1 MKYLAACC
9 VFKDELRYLRE
20 WIEYHRAVGVERF
33 YLVCNDDAPD
43 AARRL
48 LAPYIDRGEVVF
60 TSRPGGPFAKLQ
72 PGLFLDVI
80 EAADGQVRWLA
91 FLDTDEF
98 LVPVE
103 AAGVPEVLSAYDD
116 CAALAV
122 NWACFGSSGLKRPPR
137 LQTEAYRRRLPDH
150 HEDNRSF
157 KSIVNP
163 SKVVASYNPHR
174 FILTEPEVLVDEF
187 RAPVTHAWRNDN
199 EPFFG
204 TRLRINHYRIRSEQ
218 EFAEKLARWRDG
230 GHPELGSTAQAQE
243 FWRRCDE
250 GDVIDETIQRF
261 VPELKRRLAGPG
273 AIDAMRA
280 WLVRAVGR

>member
-1 MKYLAACC
+1 MNYLAACC

-33 YLVCNDDAPD
+33 YMVSNDDSPD

-48 LAPYIDRGEVVF
+48 LAPYIERGEVVF

-72 PGLFLDVI
+72 PGIFLDVI
-80 EAADGQVRWLA
+80 EAAVGHVRWLA

-98 LVPVE
+98 LVPVQ
-103 AAGVPEVLSAYDD
+103 AASVPEALSVFDD

-122 NWACFGSSGLKRPPR
+122 NWACFGSSGLKRPPE
-137 LQTEAYRRRLPDH
+137 LQTEAFRRRLPDH
-150 HEDNRSF
+150 HEDNRIF

-163 SKVVASYNPHR
+163 AKVVASYNPHR
-174 FILTEPEVLVDEF
+174 FILAEPEVLVDEF
-187 RAPVTHAWRNDN
+187 RSPVIHAWRNDN
-199 EPFFG
+199 DPFFG
-204 TRLRINHYRIRSEQ
+204 SRLRINHYRIRSEM
-218 EFAEKLARWRDG
+218 EFSEKLARWHDG
-230 GHPELGSTAQAQE
+230 AHPELGNAEQARE

-261 VPELKRRLAGPG
+261 VPEVKRRLAGPRGFG
-273 AIDAMRA
+273 AILT
-280 WLVRAVGR
+280 WLARAVGR